1 MATVNIDDLKPNS
14 NAYKKSLSE
23 EKVSNSKQ
31 KLAPIVSSNS
41 VVSTKKSLGKKFAE
55 TFIEEDVKD
64 VKEYVIF
71 DVIIPGIKN
80 TILDCMEMI
89 FFAGSSR
96 RGSSRSRSD
105 DHYSYSARYKYKSS
119 SSSSREKERRREDD
133 DDRDVDYRDII
144 LKDKG
149 AAQDVVDQ
157 MRGRIAEYGSASIA
171 DLFDLIDITGKYTDN
186 NWGWTKE
193 SDIDYRRV
201 SRGYLIDV
209 REAKLLD

>member
-1 MATVNIDDLKPNS
+1 MATVDIEDLKPNS
-14 NAYKKSLSE
+14 RAYKKSLSE
-23 EKVSNSKQ
+23 KPEVKQ
-31 KLAPIVSSNS
+31 KLVPIVSSNG
-41 VVSTKKSLGKKFAE
+41 VVSTKKSLGRKFAE

-89 FFAGSSR
+89 FFAGS
-96 RGSSRSRSD
+96 RGSSRSRGRSD
-105 DHYSYSARYKYKSS
+105 EHYSYSARYKYKE
-119 SSSSREKERRREDD
+119 SSRREKRDEDD
-133 DDRDVDYRDII
+133 DNRNVDYRDIV
-144 LKDKG
+144 LRDKDT
-149 AAQDVVDQ
+149 AQDVVDQ
-157 MRGRIAEYGSASIA
+157 MRGRIHEYGSASIA

-209 REAKLLD
+209 KEAKLLD